1 MAQEQKAELIPF
13 AVETLGGFHASAS
26 SLIERLHSRA
36 RDMGYYWPSDDV
48 FVNVFRRIAVA
59 VQRGN
64 AKLVFESLREK
75 DGS

>member
-1 MAQEQKAELIPF
+1 MQFVIKGNRFIKS
-13 AVETLGGFHASAS
+13 LGWTQHKQ
-26 SLIERLHSRA
+26 RLHSRA

-64 AKLVFESLREK
+64 ARLVFESLREK